1 MISNTNVK
9 NVYPCDGK
17 TREWPVTFE
26 INENVSSLKV
36 LVADSDGVVNPITT
50 GYFYEGNVLTY
61 PTFESGLKP
70 LEEGKTIIVYRQTPN
85 TQEIDLIQGGVL
97 NPEVLESGYDK
108 LTLQVQ
114 ELAEQV
120 NRSVKLPI
128 TIEEGITERD
138 PIKEIEEAKEEAL
151 VEINN
156 ALEGVEGKVDE
167 AQEQVILAANQV
179 SLAEEQ
185 KSLASEQANLSLG
198 FSEAASESALQAKHS
213 LNVVTEKVNQA
224 TVFVEKAEQ
233 LINEAKNIPN
243 SVYVA
248 YEVGTPKGT
257 YDGSL
262 RVFPTTAS
270 YQGGSSY
277 VWVNGVHK
285 EKDYEYTESP
295 DGGSISFDF
304 DLVVG
309 DRVVIIVA
317 AGFFELK
324 DIERFQA
331 LINKHNTDP
340 NSHNDIR
347 EALKQGGIETNSVFF
362 IGNFEKNQS
371 ITSSKIIDFEEEP
384 IGVSLRFSDMSC
396 KMWLNCTYST
406 AGFERIDDN
415 KLRVYY
421 SISSDDF
428 TKQNTLK
435 GPFSVQFV
443 IKYKDKTKTVE
454 IATQEE
460 VNAGVNNTKAVSPL
474 TLKNRLE
481 NFSGLKSVVIKN
493 ASYSERPS
501 SDVINIVTGGSAG
514 LNYNYKF
521 FTVTLSG
528 AFKNNTDLTE
538 TFHCSSYNVSFHK
551 NAEGTMTG
559 VSNYVALEDF
569 IRAEN
574 FVNYPMTLNITGYY

>member
-9 NVYPCDGK
+9 NVYPCDGE

-26 INENVSSLKV
+26 IDENVSSFKIIV
-36 LVADSDGVVNPITT
+36 FDSDGNKTPITT
-50 GYFYEGNVLTY
+50 GFSYEDGVLVY
-61 PTFESGLKP
+61 PTVESELP
-70 LEEGKTIIVYRQTPN
+70 LIERGNTIVICRDTPKTQDM
-85 TQEIDLIQGGVL
+85 DLTQGGVL
-97 NPEVLESGYDK
+97 NPEVLEGGYDK

-114 ELAEQV
+114 ELSEKV
-120 NRSVKLPI
+120 NRSYKFPI
-128 TIEEGITERD
+128 TDSQIDFEKDPIKTIEEARD
-138 PIKEIEEAKEEAL
+138 
-151 VEINN
+151 N
-156 ALEGVEGKVDE
+156 ALEEITEAIGTIEDKVDE

-185 KSLASEQANLSLG
+185 KALAAEQASLSLE
-198 FSEAASESALQAKHS
+198 FSESASNSAIQAQHS
-213 LNVVTEKVNQA
+213 SNIVTEKVNQA
-224 TVFVEKAEQ
+224 TVFVEKAEE
-233 LINEAKNIPN
+233 LIKEAKNIPN

-262 RVFPTTAS
+262 RVFPTTAT

-460 VNAGVNNTKAVSPL
+460 VNEGVNNTKAVSPL

-481 NFSGLKSVVIKN
+481 NISGLKSVVIKN
-493 ASYSERPS
+493 TSYSERPT
-501 SDVINIVTGGSAG
+501 SDVINVVTGASAAFH
-514 LNYNYKF
+514 YDYKF

-528 AFKNNTDLTE
+528 AFKNNTSLTE
-538 TFHCSSYNVSFHK
+538 TFHCSSYNVSFHENSAK
-551 NAEGTMTG
+551 TMTG

-569 IRAEN
+569 IRAEF